1 MAQRAG
7 FIQRYRSYAYDE
19 QGYPCQIVELTLHG
33 VRYGIRDGE
42 IRRALAGRGAARV
55 MSLRQDWQQY
65 LGETVGHAHRFGNAR
80 DLIIELTT
88 GERFSVSAESLREVL
103 ARRRAYAPVIEI
115 APALPRPDVTRQQTL
130 AGIA

>member
-1 MAQRAG
+1 MTQKAG
-7 FIQRYRSYAYDE
+7 FIQRYRCYAYDE

-42 IRRALAGRGAARV
+42 ARRALAGRGAARV

-65 LGETVGHAHRFGNAR
+65 LDGAVGRAERFGNAR
-80 DLIIELTT
+80 GLIIELTT

-103 ARRRAYAPVIEI
+103 SRRRAYASVIEI
-115 APALPRPDVTRQQTL
+115 ATRLPCSDSTRQQTL